1 MDRKICKLLTCNRMH
16 HPKADVERLYV
27 PRHERGTELMQLEM
41 IFKTTTIGLVHFCQQ
56 PMTR

>member
-1 MDRKICKLLTCNRMH
+1 MH
-16 HPKADVERLYV
+16 HPKADLERLYV

-56 PMTR
+56 PMT